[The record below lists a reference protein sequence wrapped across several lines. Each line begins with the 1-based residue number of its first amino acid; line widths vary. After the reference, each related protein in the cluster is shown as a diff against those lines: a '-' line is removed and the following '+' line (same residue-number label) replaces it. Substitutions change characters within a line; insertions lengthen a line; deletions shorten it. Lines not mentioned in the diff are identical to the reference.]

1 MVGRQSGTFCAWNGL
16 RLDCIFSGCA
26 YNKDGQNV
34 QTYELQPKGG
44 RSTGQLDGIIIMLRF
59 LVPSSFYLSFA
70 IATAVSHGT
79 SYPAHN
85 LPHSICKSAGG
96 GFFPGPNL
104 LSKRHWWKK
113 KKKKT
118 FSLFLSGDIAPLYT
132 KKAGRDCFLLSRLC
146 CSEWAKV
153 LSLHLNTFI
162 RKLWLVWDEVRE
174 NKNQK
179 SCRTANRWGGKWQF
193 GLLKRRMWWW
203 IWDRYTF
210 LQKRKEKVCTLKEAY
225 H

>member
-1 MVGRQSGTFCAWNGL
+1 MNFN
-16 RLDCIFSGCA
+16 
-26 YNKDGQNV
+26 
-34 QTYELQPKGG
+34 PKGVV
-44 RSTGQLDGIIIMLRF
+44 QLVSWMESLSCCAF
-59 LVPSSFYLSFA
+59 LFLLLFIYLLPSRPQ
-70 IATAVSHGT
+70 
-79 SYPAHN
+79 YPMAHPI
-85 LPHSICKSAGG
+85 LHTIFLIRYVKALEEV
-96 GFFPGPNL
+96 FFPDRTCCPKDIGE
-104 LSKRHWWKK
+104 K